1 MSFHNRRWVTI
12 PLSSTSSINFSDV
25 LETSI
30 HTLRLS
36 VDGTETFVKYDGA
49 QPASVAAL
57 AGVSPEYNHVAIL
70 NLLTGS
76 AWTPSGSMLWK

>member
-12 PLSSTSSINFSDV
+12 PISSTSSINFGDV

-36 VDGTETFVKYDGA
+36 VDGTETFVKYDGS
-49 QPASVAAL
+49 QPTSVTAL
-57 AGVSPEYNHVAIL
+57 PGVSSEYIHQAML

-76 AWTPSGSMLWK
+76 AWTPSEDMF

>member
-12 PLSSTSSINFSDV
+12 PLSSTGSIDFGDI

-30 HTLRLS
+30 NTLRLN

-57 AGVSPEYNHVAIL
+57 SGVSSEYGHEEIL

-76 AWTPSGSMLWK
+76 AWTPSGSMPG

>member
-1 MSFHNRRWVTI
+1 MGAFENRRWVTI
-12 PLSSTSSINFSDV
+12 PLSSTSSINFGDV

-36 VDGTETFVKYDGA
+36 VDGTQTFVKYDGA

-57 AGVSPEYNHVAIL
+57 AGVS
-70 NLLTGS
+70 
-76 AWTPSGSMLWK
+76 

>member
-1 MSFHNRRWVTI
+1 MGAFENRRWVTI
-12 PLSSTSSINFSDV
+12 PLSSTSSINFGDV
-25 LETSI
+25 LETST

-57 AGVSPEYNHVAIL
+57 AGVSSEYNHEEIL

-76 AWTPSGSMLWK
+76 AWSTPPPE

>member
-1 MSFHNRRWVTI
+1 MSFHNRRWVII
-12 PLSSTSSINFSDV
+12 PLSSTSSIDFGDV

-57 AGVSPEYNHVAIL
+57 SGVSPEYNYAAIL

-76 AWTPSGSMLWK
+76 AWTPSGSMPWK

>member
-1 MSFHNRRWVTI
+1 MSFHNRKLVTI
-12 PLSSTSSINFSDV
+12 PLSSTSSINFGDV

-57 AGVSPEYNHVAIL
+57 AGVSSEYNHVAIL

-76 AWTPSGSMLWK
+76 AWTPSGSMP

>member
-1 MSFHNRRWVTI
+1 MGAFENRRWVTI
-12 PLSSTSSINFSDV
+12 PLSSTSSIDFNDV

-36 VDGTETFVKYDGA
+36 VDGTQTFVKYDGA

-57 AGVSPEYNHVAIL
+57 AGVSSEYNHEAIL

-76 AWTPSGSMLWK
+76 AWTPSGSMS

>member
-1 MSFHNRRWVTI
+1 MAFHNRRWVTI
-12 PLSSTSSINFSDV
+12 PLSSTGSVNFGDV

-57 AGVSPEYNHVAIL
+57 TGVSSEYNHVAIL

-76 AWTPSGSMLWK
+76 AWTPSGSMPG

>member
-1 MSFHNRRWVTI
+1 MRFLIVHPPVLVILTAG
-12 PLSSTSSINFSDV
+12 DV
-25 LETSI
+25 LETST

-57 AGVSPEYNHVAIL
+57 AGVSSEYNHVAIL

-76 AWTPSGSMLWK
+76 AWTPSGSMP

>member
-49 QPASVAAL
+49 QPASVEAL
-57 AGVSPEYNHVAIL
+57 AGVSSEYNHVAIL

-76 AWTPSGSMLWK
+76 AWTPSGSMS

>member
-1 MSFHNRRWVTI
+1 MGAFDNRRWVTI
-12 PLSSTSSINFSDV
+12 PISSTASIDFNDV
-25 LETSI
+25 LENSI

-49 QPASVAAL
+49 QPASVASL
-57 AGVSPEYNHVAIL
+57 AGVSSEYNHTQIL

-76 AWTPSGSMLWK
+76 AWTPSGSMP